1 MIDDVAEPDGP
12 IRLAELANQSL
23 PRSHIAR
30 YERRGVDDRDA
41 QTSARRTFT
50 ALMMAQRFGFAES
63 CQRRLIRILEGAVGE
78 QPVTTEW
85 D

>member
-12 IRLAELANQSL
+12 IRLAELADQSL
-23 PRSHIAR
+23 SRSHIAR
-30 YERRGVDDRDA
+30 YERRGVDDRDT
-41 QTSARRTFT
+41 QTAAHRTFI
-50 ALMMAQRFGFAES
+50 ALMMAQRFGFAAS

-78 QPVTTEW
+78 QQVTTEW